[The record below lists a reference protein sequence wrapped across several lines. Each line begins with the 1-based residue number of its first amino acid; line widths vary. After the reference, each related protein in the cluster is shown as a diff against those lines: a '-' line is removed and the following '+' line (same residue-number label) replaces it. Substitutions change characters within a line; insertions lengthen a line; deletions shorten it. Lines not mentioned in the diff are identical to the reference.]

1 MRKWLTIAAAS
12 VAVLCVTTI
21 AVAYLL
27 APRIR
32 IAAKDQAQ
40 KYLQSY
46 FQSSV
51 EFSDFHVT
59 LFPRIH
65 LIVGGLVLRHRGR
78 TDIPALL
85 EVREATIDA
94 DLSTLLGRHH
104 EIRRVRL
111 AGLQIHIPPCNKSRI
126 GKIIRDTCRR
136 IRC

>member
-1 MRKWLTIAAAS
+1 MCKSCRQPSLWIIILHGNEATLRRTMRKWLTIAAAS

-78 TDIPALL
+78 TDIP
-85 EVREATIDA
+85 
-94 DLSTLLGRHH
+94 
-104 EIRRVRL
+104 
-111 AGLQIHIPPCNKSRI
+111 
-126 GKIIRDTCRR
+126 
-136 IRC
+136 